1 MNWTGGTRARHN
13 RPSSDTNRLQKRYFA
28 KVRAAQSSIHS
39 VAHAGPFGILGAE
52 DSANRPGKRKKPP
65 IPAFDIIIPKDGD
78 ASQGVAAK
86 KRKLLE
92 TTHELGVSTPTPSVQ
107 SFGNMGQGSGRLR
120 SKKQLLLEKDDW
132 VCTTLARPLV
142 LKNQGDHPS
151 GRRHAT
157 AVKVAKPLG
166 LDLCEPF
173 PVQTHSHGARS
184 AENNPRA
191 YTPLV
196 YTPLVPPS
204 PERRTHVDAGEDSDR
219 RFGRAFQNLSDGG
232 FVQIGGSTQA
242 GNRTATPHSFVEHGS
257 IEREMSHISEETMLF
272 DLYGRQETPSRPSPP
287 TRRMAGRATGG
298 IFGGDYQT
306 PFVQDGSEDMVYYP
320 RDSRVSWGGDVD
332 RFPSSPLAPYSQNV
346 RSQGVLIPRNNPP
359 ADNQE
364 PADSLIGE
372 IEKVVADL
380 DPRISPEIQSAICL
394 GPEPVTP
401 PPTRVQL
408 PPAGKDIPRNLG
420 YQGRQHSRYQTHD
433 HYQVL
438 ESNRRN
444 LFGLNG
450 LLEGEIKSTPNLSL
464 MAYASSSETSPT
476 NDDDDDGENWM
487 LGSNVSPGLYGTR
500 EANANVH
507 PPESGDWEAFLNNS
521 ALAGGMDVGQEDLK
535 DDAQSYLDQL
545 GIWEKQ
551 SGDIGGQEL
560 VENQYSDN
568 EEECRDFYHQGED
581 VVPVAKITSTTEF
594 PYSRDLPAATTGLC
608 ILSEE
613 DKVASPEGFLEEP
626 LEESCEI
633 EDNVPVDSFG
643 ANDEATVGTSGM
655 TPQTIMS
662 EFDRN
667 PKKES
672 AASQGIN
679 NETALH
685 LDLDGDE
692 DRAWR
697 TFVFAGL
704 DDNPD
709 QEESITAP
717 RPPKQNFRRSS
728 LKPISQFSRIES
740 PELQLPSPPQQFDS
754 RQPPDLQST
763 VGATV
768 WSGSLPNSGDG
779 TSVAGTPTVRRRSK
793 FFDGSLSSSS
803 APSPVSSCTRL
814 ENVNR
819 QKGEKR
825 LITAWLGKG
834 STKKKDIN
842 KEDNGEKEIGG
853 KNQGAGVDVIEEW

>member
-39 VAHAGPFGILGAE
+39 VAHAGVLGAE
-52 DSANRPGKRKKPP
+52 DLANRPGKRKKPP

-78 ASQGVAAK
+78 ASQGAAAK

-92 TTHELGVSTPTPSVQ
+92 TINEFGASTPTSVQ

-142 LKNQGDHPS
+142 LKNQGDYPS
-151 GRRHAT
+151 GRRYGT
-157 AVKVAKPLG
+157 AAKVAKPLG
-166 LDLCEPF
+166 LDLCEPS
-173 PVQTHSHGARS
+173 PVQNHSHGVGS
-184 AENNPRA
+184 VENNQRA
-191 YTPLV
+191 CTPPV
-196 YTPLVPPS
+196 YPS
-204 PERRTHVDAGEDSDR
+204 PERRAHVDAGEDSDR

-242 GNRTATPHSFVEHGS
+242 GNRTATPHSFVENGS
-257 IEREMSHISEETMLF
+257 IERELSDISEETMLF
-272 DLYGRQETPSRPSPP
+272 DLYGRQETPSRP
-287 TRRMAGRATGG
+287 TLRMAGG
-298 IFGGDYQT
+298 IFGRDYQI
-306 PFVQDGSEDMVYYP
+306 PFVRDGSEDTFYYP
-320 RDSRVSWGGDVD
+320 RDPRVGWGGDVD

-346 RSQGVLIPRNNPP
+346 QSQGVLIPRSGFL

-372 IEKVVADL
+372 IEKAVAGL
-380 DPRISPEIQSAICL
+380 DPRISPEIQPATRP
-394 GPEPVTP
+394 GPGPVTP
-401 PPTRVQL
+401 PPIRV

-420 YQGRQHSRYQTHD
+420 YQGRKHSRYQTHN
-433 HYQVL
+433 HYQVP

-444 LFGLNG
+444 LFGLNS
-450 LLEGEIKSTPNLSL
+450 LLEEETKSTPNLSL
-464 MAYASSSETSPT
+464 MAYASSSESSPT
-476 NDDDDDGENWM
+476 NDNNEEGEDWM
-487 LGSNVSPGLYGTR
+487 LGSNMSPGLYETR
-500 EANANVH
+500 GANSNVH
-507 PPESGDWEAFLNNS
+507 PRESDDWEAFLNNS
-521 ALAGGMDVGQEDLK
+521 ELAGGMDVGQEDVK

-560 VENQYSDN
+560 VDSQYSDN

-581 VVPVAKITSTTEF
+581 VMPVDKITSTTEF
-594 PYSRDLPAATTGLC
+594 PHSRDLPVETTGLR
-608 ILSEE
+608 ILSGE
-613 DKVASPEGFLEEP
+613 DKDASSGGFLEEP
-626 LEESCEI
+626 LEESCGI
-633 EDNVPVDSFG
+633 KDNAPADSFG
-643 ANDEATVGTSGM
+643 VNVEATVGTSGM
-655 TPQTIMS
+655 TPQTITR
-662 EFDRN
+662 ELDKN
-667 PKKES
+667 PNQEP
-672 AASQGIN
+672 AAPQGTN

-717 RPPKQNFRRSS
+717 GPPKPKFRKSS
-728 LKPISQFSRIES
+728 LKPISQFSRIGS
-740 PELQLPSPPQQFDS
+740 PELQLPSPPQRFGS

-763 VGATV
+763 AGATV
-768 WSGSLPNSGDG
+768 GSGSLLGSGDG

-803 APSPVSSCTRL
+803 ASSPVSGCTRL

-825 LITAWLGKG
+825 LITAWLGKA
-834 STKKKDIN
+834 STKKKDKN
-842 KEDNGEKEIGG
+842 KEGNDEKKGGG
-853 KNQGAGVDVIEEW
+853 KNQDTGVDVIEEW

>member
-39 VAHAGPFGILGAE
+39 VAHAGILGAE
-52 DSANRPGKRKKPP
+52 NSANRPGKRKKPP

-78 ASQGVAAK
+78 ASQGAAAK

-92 TTHELGVSTPTPSVQ
+92 TIHGFGASTPTSSVQ

-151 GRRHAT
+151 GRRHGT
-157 AVKVAKPLG
+157 AAKVVKPLG
-166 LDLCEPF
+166 LDLCEPSL
-173 PVQTHSHGARS
+173 VQTHSHGA
-184 AENNPRA
+184 ENNPRA
-191 YTPLV
+191 CTPPV
-196 YTPLVPPS
+196 YPS
-204 PERRTHVDAGEDSDR
+204 PERRAHVDAGEDSDR
-219 RFGRAFQNLSDGG
+219 RFGRAFRNLSDGG

-242 GNRTATPHSFVEHGS
+242 ATPHSFVERGS
-257 IEREMSHISEETMLF
+257 IEREMSEISEETMLF
-272 DLYGRQETPSRPSPP
+272 DLYGRQATPSRP
-287 TRRMAGRATGG
+287 TLRMTGRAAGG
-298 IFGGDYQT
+298 IFGRDYQI
-306 PFVQDGSEDMVYYP
+306 PFVRDGSEDMVYYP
-320 RDSRVSWGGDVD
+320 RVGWDGDID

-346 RSQGVLIPRNNPP
+346 QNQGVFIPRNNLL

-372 IEKVVADL
+372 IEKAVAGL
-380 DPRISPEIQSAICL
+380 DPRIPPEIQ
-394 GPEPVTP
+394 PVTRP
-401 PPTRVQL
+401 ESELVTPTRV

-420 YQGRQHSRYQTHD
+420 YQGRKHSRYRTHN

-450 LLEGEIKSTPNLSL
+450 LLEGETNSTPNLSL
-464 MAYASSSETSPT
+464 MAYASSSESSPT
-476 NDDDDDGENWM
+476 NGNNEEGEDWM
-487 LGSNVSPGLYGTR
+487 LGSNVSPGLYETR
-500 EANANVH
+500 EANSNVH
-507 PPESGDWEAFLNNS
+507 PRESDDWEAFLDNS
-521 ALAGGMDVGQEDLK
+521 ALAGELDAGQEDVK

-551 SGDIGGQEL
+551 SGNIGGQEL
-560 VENQYSDN
+560 AENPYSDN

-581 VVPVAKITSTTEF
+581 VIPVAKVISTPEL
-594 PYSRDLPAATTGLC
+594 PYSRDLPAATTGLR

-613 DKVASPEGFLEEP
+613 DKGASSGGLLEGP
-626 LEESCEI
+626 LEGSCGI
-633 EDNVPVDSFG
+633 EDNAPADSFG
-643 ANDEATVGTSGM
+643 ANDEATLGTSGV
-655 TPQTIMS
+655 TPQTITK

-667 PKKES
+667 TKQES
-672 AASQGIN
+672 DTPQEIN
-679 NETALH
+679 NKSALH

-704 DDNPD
+704 DDSPN

-717 RPPKQNFRRSS
+717 GPPKPKFRKSS
-728 LKPISQFSRIES
+728 LKPISQFSRIGS
-740 PELQLPSPPQQFDS
+740 PELQLPSPPQRFGS
-754 RQPPDLQST
+754 RQPP
-763 VGATV
+763 G
-768 WSGSLPNSGDG
+768 SGSLPDSGDG

-793 FFDGSLSSSS
+793 FFDGSLSSSAS
-803 APSPVSSCTRL
+803 SPVSGCTRL

-819 QKGEKR
+819 QKGERR
-825 LITAWLGKG
+825 LITAWLGKA
-834 STKKKDIN
+834 STKKKDKN
-842 KEDNGEKEIGG
+842 KEDNDEKKGGG
-853 KNQGAGVDVIEEW
+853 KNQDTGVDVIEEW